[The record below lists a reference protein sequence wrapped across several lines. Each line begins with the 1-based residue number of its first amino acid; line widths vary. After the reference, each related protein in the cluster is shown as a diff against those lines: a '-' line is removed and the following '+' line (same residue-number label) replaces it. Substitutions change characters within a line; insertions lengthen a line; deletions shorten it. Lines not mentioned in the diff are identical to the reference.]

1 MERTELGDLGEFG
14 LIKHLSAHIKNTNP
28 STVMGIGDDAAVI
41 DAGDHYT
48 LITTDMLI
56 EGVHFDLSYAP
67 LMHLGYKAAVS
78 NFSDI
83 YAMNGKPTHIVIS
96 IGMSN
101 RFSLEAMEE
110 LYAGIIKACEVY
122 EVDIVGGD
130 TVSSTTG
137 LVLNI
142 AAYGKV
148 DKDKVVYRSGAK
160 DKDLIV
166 VSGDLGAAYMGLQ
179 VLEREKAVFKAA
191 PGAQPDLQG
200 HDYILERQLKPEARK
215 DMVELLTQLG
225 VRPTSMIDISDGLAS
240 EVLHICDKSNMGA
253 RIYEEKIP
261 IDPTVMTAAED
272 FNLDPTICALSG
284 GEDYELL
291 FTIAQ
296 SDYEKLKSNP
306 HFTFIGHIEEGGTAQ
321 LVSRDGT
328 AHDLKAQ
335 GWNAFLKSKQ
345 NDKNTDDEQ

>member
-1 MERTELGDLGEFG
+1 MERTELEDLGEFG
-14 LIKHLSAHIKNTNP
+14 LIKHLSSHIKNTNP
-28 STVMGIGDDAAVI
+28 TTVMGIGDDTAVI
-41 DAGDHYT
+41 DAGDYYT
-48 LITTDMLI
+48 LLTTDMLI

-67 LMHLGYKAAVS
+67 LMHLGYKTAIS

-96 IGMSN
+96 IGLSN
-101 RFSLEAMEE
+101 RFSLEAIEE
-110 LYAGIIKACEVY
+110 LYAGIIKACELY

-130 TVSSTTG
+130 TVSSKSG
-137 LVLNI
+137 LVINI
-142 AAYGKV
+142 AAYGRV

-160 DKDLIV
+160 DKDLLV

-179 VLEREKAVFKAA
+179 ILEREKAVFEST
-191 PGAQPDLQG
+191 PGIQPDLQG

-215 DMVELLTQLG
+215 DVIELLAQLG
-225 VRPTSMIDISDGLAS
+225 VKPTSMIDISDGLAS
-240 EVLHICDKSNMGA
+240 EVLHICDKSTTGA
-253 RIYEEKIP
+253 RVYEEKIP
-261 IDPTVMTAAED
+261 IDPTVVTAAED

-291 FTIAQ
+291 FSIAQ
-296 SDYEKLKSNP
+296 SDYEKLKGNP
-306 HFTFIGHIEEGGTAQ
+306 HFTFIGHIEEGSTAQ

-335 GWNAFLKSKQ
+335 GWDAFLKTKQ
-345 NDKNTDDEQ
+345 TDKNNDAPK